1 MKISLRRI
9 SLRSKK
15 NYSTLIIL
23 VVIALAAIFAFYA
36 YRYFSSP
43 PKLPPEFLAG
53 YREVAEKSGNI
64 VNFLNAVNGK
74 IVSINELD
82 LEGRTGE
89 ALRLIREARSINNK
103 ARDEAL
109 DLVIYLEELV
119 NSFQNL
125 DSVSQVKTAIETLQI
140 QSQLVRDFLEYT
152 EDLNKFLNTLSIA
165 IMTNSFSDRLAVEDD
180 INTLNK
186 HRSSINLL
194 NAKFLAKLQE
204 LEAR

>member
-1 MKISLRRI
+1 MKF

-36 YRYFSSP
+36 YRYFSAP
-43 PKLPPEFLAG
+43 PKLPPEFLTA

-89 ALRLIREARSINNK
+89 ALRFIREARSINNK

-125 DSVSQVKTAIETLQI
+125 SSVSQIKTAIETLQI
-140 QSQLVRDFLEYT
+140 QSQVVRDFLEYS

-165 IMTNSFSDRLAVEDD
+165 IMTNSFSDRLAVEED